1 MYTNSQI
8 LAAVV
13 STWVKPL
20 AGNFLAPKLDNPI
33 IAIVENW
40 VKSTGVVSP
49 NYSAAKDIMNVIGGA
64 SDIIILPY
72 LNQFISKIDDSL
84 IPAMAHRIVDN
95 ALDNGELSF
104 AEGYLTIEE
113 ADLKRLKRLLELNLP
128 IPKEDFYI
136 VKTE

>member
-13 STWVKPL
+13 SHWVKPL
-20 AGNFLAPKLDNPI
+20 AGNLLASKLNNPI

-72 LNQFISKIDDSL
+72 LNEFISKVDDSL

-95 ALDNGELSF
+95 AINNGELSF

-128 IPKEDFYI
+128 MPAEVGYI